1 MQFSGIQSKAF
12 DRNQIRWECI
22 LDSFFAI
29 NQKEMPL
36 GSKIHS
42 KFQRKLVGFPHA
54 MAALGPNKAFDLWK
68 ANYSSISRM

>member
-42 KFQRKLVGFPHA
+42 KFQRKLEGFSPA
-54 MAALGPNKAFDLWK
+54 MTALEHYKAFDLWK
-68 ANYSSISRM
+68 SKL